1 MQPRREL
8 FAVLSIA
15 CNRACVWVEGARSVS
30 VPSEEG
36 GASSVGAGR
45 VEASLTNSWRICI
58 LECAR
63 RERTK
68 ESLTLSDGV
77 VYSIEQSNLSL

>member
-15 CNRACVWVEGARSVS
+15 CSRACVWVEGVESVS

-36 GASSVGAGR
+36 VASSVGAGR
-45 VEASLTNSWRICI
+45 VEANLTNSWRVYIKFVVCV
-58 LECAR
+58 R
-63 RERTK
+63 RTEDN
-68 ESLTLSDGV
+68 SHISSMTL
-77 VYSIEQSNLSL
+77 IIHQC